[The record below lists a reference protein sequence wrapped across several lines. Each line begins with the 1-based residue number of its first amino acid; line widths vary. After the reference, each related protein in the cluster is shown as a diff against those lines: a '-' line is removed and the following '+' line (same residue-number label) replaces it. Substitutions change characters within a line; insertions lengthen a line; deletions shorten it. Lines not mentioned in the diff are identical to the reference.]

1 MHIATHASARLVT
14 RRARRRRIHRARHRR
29 SSDRRP
35 TSLTAPGADEWYLRA
50 PDTVSLY
57 VREFGTGEVVIV
69 LHGGWG
75 MDHGYMLPAL
85 RGLETVAHFVIYD
98 QRGSMRSPAPAE
110 KISVQKH
117 VQDLDL
123 LRQRLGVERVTILAH
138 SMGTFL
144 AESYLQAHP
153 DHVKGLILAGA
164 IAPVK
169 DSAHSPLGTSSRTGD
184 SLSKR
189 AEVDAELRKQG
200 LLGKTDLTDQ
210 ERTRAWRIR
219 FAGVNVYHVDRWRE
233 MEGGQV
239 FYNHRRQRRVA
250 HHAGA
255 VELCRAAAR
264 ASVRALR
271 HHRRAGLRG
280 LRHGA
285 VAAGRHADSESQIAR
300 PSRGWPRLV
309 DRPARAIPAHRC
321 RRDSRGGGLS
331 AVICRS
337 ASEQQILRFAQDD
350 KNRRH

>member
-1 MHIATHASARLVT
+1 MRTPASITAVLSAVAFTATAESIAAQATVGPPA
-14 RRARRRRIHRARHRR
+14 
-29 SSDRRP
+29 
-35 TSLTAPGADEWYLRA
+35 LTAPGADEWYLRT

-57 VREFGTGEVVIV
+57 VREFGSGQVVIV

-85 RGLETVAHFVIYD
+85 RGLDSIAHFVVYD
-98 QRGSMRSPAPAE
+98 QRGSMRSPAPPD

-123 LRQRLGVERVTILAH
+123 LRQRLGVDRVTILAH

-144 AESYLQAHP
+144 AQSYLQAHP

-169 DSAHSPLGTSSRTGD
+169 DSVRSPLGASNRIGD

-200 LLGKTDLTDQ
+200 LLGRTDLTDQ

-239 FYNHRRQRRVA
+239 FYNTAAANAASRTMPAQWNFVPA
-250 HHAGA
+250 
-255 VELCRAAAR
+255 LRAAPC
-264 ASVRALR
+264 ALY
-271 HHRRAGLRG
+271 
-280 LRHGA
+280 
-285 VAAGRHADSESQIAR
+285 V
-300 PSRGWPRLV
+300 
-309 DRPARAIPAHRC
+309 
-321 RRDSRGGGLS
+321 
-331 AVICRS
+331 VIG
-337 ASEQQILRFAQDD
+337 AQDYVD
-350 KNRRH
+350 FGTLQWRQAAASIPNLKLRILPEAGHASWIDQPELFRRTVADAIRESAGCPS